1 MNYFK
6 YFIEEKI
13 PFRIIVIVL
22 LFLNMIVNK
31 PSNVEINISEQ
42 LKNHKEIMEQI
53 KKEPKITIEDKN
65 DKNKI
70 WIWFLW

>member
-70 WIWFLW
+70 

>member
-53 KKEPKITIEDKN
+53 KKEPKITIEDK
-65 DKNKI
+65 KWQK
-70 WIWFLW
+70 

>member
-22 LFLNMIVNK
+22 LFLNMLVNK

>member
-22 LFLNMIVNK
+22 LFLNMLVNK

-70 WIWFLW
+70 

>member
-22 LFLNMIVNK
+22 LFLNMLVNK

-53 KKEPKITIEDKN
+53 KKEPKITIEDK
-65 DKNKI
+65 KWQK
-70 WIWFLW
+70 